1 MHKAVKVKDFAEQVA
16 LLNAESKA
24 KLVEEFDSIATDA
37 PFTQHAAKLLCNQ
50 AKNRYTNIIPCKFF
64 NCIIKVSHIRVLFQ
78 MTIQGWC

>member
-1 MHKAVKVKDFAEQVA
+1 MHKAVKMKDFAEQVA

-24 KLVEEFDSIATDA
+24 KLVEEFDSIATDE

-64 NCIIKVSHIRVLFQ
+64 NYIIKVTHMCCFR
-78 MTIQGWC
+78 